1 MKTAGM
7 EAAEVILDGFI
18 EGLFRLMLDDHQ
30 TQVVEMDLTLV
41 QAQALKLLRS
51 APLPTS
57 KLAAALGISAPAVT
71 QLTDRLGRKRLIERQ
86 AVKTDRRAVIVAVT
100 EKGGRVID
108 GFRKRRNEVFAD
120 TLSRLS
126 DEDRREVID
135 ALSKVA
141 AVLGGHE
148 PIRSEGLSASAALQA
163 DQSVSQTA
171 AEAPT
176 ASKRSGQAPVSRP
189 TRRMR
194 IEWD

>member
-1 MKTAGM
+1 MKTTGM
-7 EAAEVILDGFI
+7 EAAEVILDRFI
-18 EGLFRLMLDDHQ
+18 EGLFRLMLDHHQ
-30 TQVVEMDLTLV
+30 AHVVEMDLTLV
-41 QAQALKLLRS
+41 QAQALKLLRA

-71 QLTDRLGRKRLIERQ
+71 QLTDRLGRKQLIERQ
-86 AVKTDRRAVIVAVT
+86 AVETDRRTVIVAVT

-108 GFRKRRNEVFAD
+108 GFRKRRSEVFAA

-126 DEDRREVID
+126 EKDRMEVIN

-141 AVLGGHE
+141 AVLQGNE
-148 PIRSEGLSASAALQA
+148 PVRRGDLSKRPEFRAERS
-163 DQSVSQTA
+163 DRRTA
-171 AEAPT
+171 AEAPE
-176 ASKRSGQAPVSRP
+176 ASKEVGHAPVSLP

>member
-1 MKTAGM
+1 MKTTGM
-7 EAAEVILDGFI
+7 EAAEVILDRFI
-18 EGLFRLMLDDHQ
+18 EGLFRLMLDHHQ
-30 TQVVEMDLTLV
+30 AHVVEMDLTLV
-41 QAQALKLLRS
+41 QAQALKLLRA

-71 QLTDRLGRKRLIERQ
+71 QLTDRLGRKQLIERQ
-86 AVKTDRRAVIVAVT
+86 AVETDRRTVIVAVT

-108 GFRKRRNEVFAD
+108 EFRKRRNDVFAA

-126 DEDRREVID
+126 EEDRMGVIN

-141 AVLGGHE
+141 AVLHGNE
-148 PIRSEGLSASAALQA
+148 PVRDLSTRPEFRAERS
-163 DQSVSQTA
+163 DRRTA
-171 AEAPT
+171 VEPPE
-176 ASKRSGQAPVSRP
+176 ASKEVGHAPVSLP